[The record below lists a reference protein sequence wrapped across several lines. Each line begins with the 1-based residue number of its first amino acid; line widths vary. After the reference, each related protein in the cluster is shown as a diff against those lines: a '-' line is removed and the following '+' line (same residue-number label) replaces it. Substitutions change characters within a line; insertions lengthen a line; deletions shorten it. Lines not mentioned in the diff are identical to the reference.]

1 MDNNVKKWKYDAFIS
16 YRHCELD
23 KFVAENLHRQLESF
37 RLPKSIAKKRPGQRN
52 KIERVFRDK
61 EELPLTSNLN
71 DPIMD
76 ALHNSEWLIVIC
88 SPRLRE
94 SMWCKKEIETFVALR
109 GREKVLAVLIE
120 GEPGESF
127 PDELLFKTEKIVR
140 PDGIV
145 EEIKIPVEPLAAD
158 VRGKSKKEVLKAM
171 KTETLRLCA
180 PIFQLDFDDLRQR
193 HKEQRMKRILT
204 ASLIGGATCLAFGIY
219 STATALR
226 ISSQN
231 KQIAAQSEEILA
243 QSEEIR
249 LQNEELALKQALAL
263 AELSE
268 QYLEAGNRSAAIEA
282 AKEALTESDGIELPY
297 TPEAQYILTEAVRA
311 YDIGLVDRAEIQVEL
326 AGRIEDIKQS
336 PDMDTLA
343 ILDDTDSITLFDLSK
358 KEIVTVIGSGQYDL
372 FGSYGFTFLGDDRFA
387 YINTENTVCIYSL
400 TDKEIVKE
408 IPMQQASGLTANS
421 NGNYLAVEQWDD
433 TSIIFDG
440 NTYRELWQTPD
451 YDSYFFV
458 DGPYISDDGIFAC
471 SYSEEGVEGQDKYT
485 LYFIDLNTMEEIS
498 SCYLGERRVRDL
510 VFRDGV
516 AYVAMGW
523 YSEDY
528 SETNAY
534 ATAID
539 IQTGEVIWET
549 SEEGY
554 YVDGIAAP
562 YNEGATEVLLTTS
575 QGFWFLDIN
584 TGEED
589 LFQVLESE
597 VVEVNTYLDNNNYLL
612 FCEDGT
618 MWAASGES
626 MMVFDMSYRFEC
638 KSMNNAYI
646 FNSQDGIA
654 VAERNDNMITVYTS
668 VQGPKV
674 VSIDEE
680 VEYNG
685 EENDMLAREA
695 QEIALSYGLE
705 NASYVLSLYYS
716 ADERYCFVTY
726 WDYAFVIYDTQER
739 KVLNSMEYAY
749 PTEWYIGTD
758 EDGNT
763 YLGGYYGVYIMNED
777 MKPVTWISDAR
788 HVDLD
793 TRKVYLSWNGNYYE
807 APLYS
812 VEELIQIAEDYGEN

>member
-1 MDNNVKKWKYDAFIS
+1 MEKKWKYDAFIS
-16 YRHCELD
+16 YRHTEPD
-23 KFVAENLHRQLESF
+23 KFIAENLHRQLEAF

-109 GREKVLAVLIE
+109 GRERVLAVLIE
-120 GEPGESF
+120 GEPSESF
-127 PDELLFKTEKIVR
+127 PDELLFKTEKVTR

-158 VRGKSKKEVLKAM
+158 VRGKNKKEMLKAM
-171 KTETLRLCA
+171 KTELLRLCA
-180 PIFQLDFDDLRQR
+180 PIFRLDFDDLRQR

-204 ASLIGGATCLAFGIY
+204 ASLIGGAACLAFGIY

-243 QSEEIR
+243 QSEEIK
-249 LQNEELALKQALAL
+249 LQNEELALKQALSL
-263 AELSE
+263 AELAE
-268 QYLEAGNRSAAIEA
+268 QYLEEGNRSDAIEA
-282 AKEALTESDGIELPY
+282 AKEALTESDGIALPY

-311 YDIGLVDRAEIQVEL
+311 YDIGLADRAEYQVEM

-343 ILDDTDSITLFDLSK
+343 ILDDTNAITLFDMTK
-358 KEIVTVIGSGQYDL
+358 KEILTVIGSGQYD
-372 FGSYGFTFLGDDRFA
+372 FMGSYGFTFLGEDRFA
-387 YINTENTVCIYSL
+387 YVNAENTVCIYNL
-400 TDKEIVKE
+400 IDKEIVKE
-408 IPMQQASGLTANS
+408 IPMQQASTLTTDSA
-421 NGNYLAVEQWDD
+421 GNYLAVEQWDD
-433 TSIIFDG
+433 TSVIFDG
-440 NTYRELWQTPD
+440 NTYQKLGQTPD
-451 YDSYFFV
+451 FDSYFYV
-458 DGPYISDDGIFAC
+458 DGPYISEDGIFAG
-471 SYSEEGVEGQDKYT
+471 SYSKQGEDGKDLYT
-485 LYFIDLNTMEEIS
+485 LYFVDLNTMEVIS
-498 SCYLGERRVRDL
+498 SCYLGDRRVRDL

-516 AYVAMGW
+516 VYVAMGW

-549 SEEGY
+549 AQEGY
-554 YVDGIAAP
+554 YVRGIAAP

-575 QGFWFLDIN
+575 QGFWLLDIN
-584 TGEED
+584 TGEEN

-597 VVEVNTYLDNNNYLL
+597 VVEVNTYLEYNNYLL
-612 FCEDGT
+612 FCKDGT
-618 MWAASGES
+618 MLAASGES
-626 MMVFDMSYRFEC
+626 MMVFDISYRFEC

-654 VAERNDNMITVYTS
+654 VAERNDNMITVYTT
-668 VQGPKV
+668 VQGPDV
-674 VSIDEE
+674 VAIDGE
-680 VEYNG
+680 VEYSG
-685 EENDMLAREA
+685 EENDLLAYEA

-726 WDYAFVIYDTQER
+726 WDYGFVIYDTQEG

-758 EDGNT
+758 EDGYT
-763 YLGGYYGVYIMNED
+763 YLGGYYGVYVMNED

-788 HVDLD
+788 HVDLEAK
-793 TRKVYLSWNGNYYE
+793 KVYLSWNDSYYE

-812 VEELIQIAEDYGEN
+812 VEELIQMAENYGEK